1 MRVHTPP
8 GRLAA
13 LTLIVATSLSGLAG
27 CAGDAEAETVTPSA
41 TSPASPAEVRSAL
54 VDLYSGDHASGE
66 DTTAAECFAD
76 DLLER
81 VTPEGLRD
89 GGVLDSS
96 FAPRAE
102 ATALDRPVAEAWAAA
117 QMACT
122 DFVEQSTEAQEALT
136 KGRLDDD
143 AYAACLDGR
152 LDEATIR
159 DASISTLMARL
170 DDPAVA
176 EMSVAQ
182 SECSVLSV
190 PRD

>member
-1 MRVHTPP
+1 MRVHTRP

-13 LTLIVATSLSGLAG
+13 LVLIAAATLPALAG
-27 CAGDAEAETVTPSA
+27 CAGEAEAETVSSRRPRPRRSA
-41 TSPASPAEVRSAL
+41 PAL
-54 VDLYSGDHASGE
+54 VDLYAGGRAAGDDPA
-66 DTTAAECFAD
+66 AAECFAD

-81 VTPEGLRD
+81 VTPEELRD
-89 GGVLDSS
+89 GGVLDDT

-102 ATALDRPVAEAWAAA
+102 ATALDRPVAEAWTEA
-117 QMACT
+117 QMTCT
-122 DFVEQSTEAQEALT
+122 DFVEQSTQAQEVLT
-136 KGRLDDD
+136 KGRLDAE

-159 DASISTLMARL
+159 EATISTLMARL
-170 DDPAVA
+170 DDPAVG

-190 PRD
+190 PRG